1 MVIIRNGE
9 FDIVGIRI
17 KQTKHN
23 MLKALKIRLYPNKT
37 QEVITNFYQI
47 FMHGEEINKQYE
59 DYLNDLSN
67 IEKRIRLDV
76 GFDSGSE
83 MENILDGLD
92 EKDFYILTES
102 EFEEYENN

>member
-1 MVIIRNGE
+1 M
-9 FDIVGIRI
+9 
-17 KQTKHN
+17 
-23 MLKALKIRLYPNKT
+23 
-37 QEVITNFYQI
+37 
-47 FMHGEEINKQYE
+47 GEEINRQYE

-76 GFDSGSE
+76 SFDSGSE

-102 EFEEYENN
+102 EFEENESN

>member
-1 MVIIRNGE
+1 M
-9 FDIVGIRI
+9 
-17 KQTKHN
+17 
-23 MLKALKIRLYPNKT
+23 
-37 QEVITNFYQI
+37 
-47 FMHGEEINKQYE
+47 GEEINKQYE

-76 GFDSGSE
+76 SFDSVSE

>member
-1 MVIIRNGE
+1 M
-9 FDIVGIRI
+9 
-17 KQTKHN
+17 
-23 MLKALKIRLYPNKT
+23 
-37 QEVITNFYQI
+37 
-47 FMHGEEINKQYE
+47 GEEINKQYE

-83 MENILDGLD
+83 IENILDGLD

>member
-1 MVIIRNGE
+1 M
-9 FDIVGIRI
+9 
-17 KQTKHN
+17 
-23 MLKALKIRLYPNKT
+23 
-37 QEVITNFYQI
+37 
-47 FMHGEEINKQYE
+47 GEEINRQYE

-67 IEKRIRLDV
+67 IEKQIRLDV
-76 GFDSGSE
+76 SFGSGSE